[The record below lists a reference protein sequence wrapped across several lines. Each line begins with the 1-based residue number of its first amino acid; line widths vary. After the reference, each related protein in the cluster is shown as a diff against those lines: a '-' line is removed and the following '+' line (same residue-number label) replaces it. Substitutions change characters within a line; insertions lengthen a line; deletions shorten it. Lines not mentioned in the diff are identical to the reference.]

1 MNFLKYNYTHYNL
14 IKLVFIQLYKIFH
27 ELVQLTVEGDNNGKV
42 PELVK
47 CIKESSA
54 EIDALIESI
63 SSNLSK
69 NISLDLIV
77 I

>member
-1 MNFLKYNYTHYNL
+1 M
-14 IKLVFIQLYKIFH
+14 FH

-47 CIKESSA
+47 CIKESIA